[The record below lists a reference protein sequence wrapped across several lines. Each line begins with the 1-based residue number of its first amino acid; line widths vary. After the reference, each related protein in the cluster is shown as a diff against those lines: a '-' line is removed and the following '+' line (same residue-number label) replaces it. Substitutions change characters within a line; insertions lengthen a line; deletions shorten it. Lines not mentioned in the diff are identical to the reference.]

1 MKRVLITGGSRG
13 IGRAIAELFKMR
25 GWGVLVPTRREMNL
39 CDSHSIENYCASI
52 NGTINAIINNAGI
65 NNIATL
71 DELSNEMFEEMLQV
85 NLKAPVQIVK
95 CLQGKLRENNIAH
108 VVNVSSIWGFV
119 SKPGRLGYAAAK
131 TGIIGATRT
140 MALELGVYNI
150 LVNAVAPG
158 FVNTELTKQNNT
170 PEQIAEIEAML
181 PLKRMAEPEEIA
193 KIVYFLASEENTFI
207 TGQTILID
215 GGYTC
220 Q

>member
-13 IGRAIAELFKMR
+13 IGKAIAEIFKER
-25 GWGVLVPTRREMNL
+25 GWLVLTPTRQEMNL
-39 CDSHSIENYCASI
+39 SDSKSIESYCNSLE
-52 NGTINAIINNAGI
+52 GPINAIVNNAGV
-65 NNIATL
+65 NNIAPL
-71 DELSNEMFEEMLQV
+71 DQLGELLFEEMLQV
-85 NLKAPVQIVK
+85 NLKAPVQIVR
-95 CLQGKLRENNIAH
+95 CLQDKLKENTISH
-108 VVNVSSIWGFV
+108 IVNVSSIWGFV

-140 MALELGVYNI
+140 MALELGQHNI

-170 PEQIAEIEAML
+170 PEQIAEIEATL
-181 PLKRMAEPEEIA
+181 PLKRLAEPEEIA
-193 KIVYFLASEENTFI
+193 KFVYFLASDENSFI

>member
-13 IGRAIAELFKMR
+13 IGKAIADLFCER
-25 GWGVLVPTRREMNL
+25 GWEVLAPTRKEMNL
-39 CDSHSIENYCASI
+39 SDGQSISDYCSALDGSI
-52 NGTINAIINNAGI
+52 DAIINNAGI

-71 DELSNEMFEEMLQV
+71 DRLDEELFGEMLQV
-85 NLKAPVQIVK
+85 NLKAPVQIVR
-95 CLQGKLRENNIAH
+95 CLQDKLKLNTIAH

-119 SKPGRLGYAAAK
+119 SKEGRLGYAAAK

-140 MALELGVYNI
+140 MALELGRDNV

-170 PEQIAEIEAML
+170 PEQISEIESKL
-181 PLKRMAEPEEIA
+181 PLGRMAEPEEIA
-193 KIVYFLASEENTFI
+193 RFVYFLASDENTFI

>member
-13 IGRAIAELFKMR
+13 IGKAISDLFRER
-25 GWGVLVPTRREMNL
+25 GWEVLAPTRQEMNL
-39 CDSHSIENYCASI
+39 SDSKSIADYCASLDE
-52 NGTINAIINNAGI
+52 TIDAIVNNAGI

-71 DELSNEMFEEMLQV
+71 DKLDDDLFGEMLQV
-85 NLKAPVQIVK
+85 NLKAPVQIVR
-95 CLQGKLRENNIAH
+95 CLQDKLKVNTIAH

-119 SKPGRLGYAAAK
+119 SKEGRLGYAAAK

-140 MALELGVYNI
+140 MALELGRDNV

-170 PEQIAEIEAML
+170 PEQIAEIESKL
-181 PLKRMAEPEEIA
+181 PLGRMAEPEEIA
-193 KIVYFLASEENTFI
+193 KFVYFLASDENTFI

>member
-1 MKRVLITGGSRG
+1 MKRVLVTGGSRG
-13 IGRAIAELFKMR
+13 IGRAITNQFRLK
-25 GWGVLVPTRREMNL
+25 GWEVLAPTRDEMNL
-39 CDSHSIENYCASI
+39 KDSQSIASYCASLEGSI
-52 NGTINAIINNAGI
+52 DAIINNAGI

-71 DELSNEMFEEMLQV
+71 DKLSDSVFEEMLQV
-85 NLKAPVQIVK
+85 NLMAPVQIVR
-95 CLQGKLRENNIAH
+95 CLQNKLKENKIGH
-108 VVNVSSIWGFV
+108 IVNVSSIWGFV
-119 SKPGRLGYAAAK
+119 SKEGRLGYASAK

-140 MALELGVYNI
+140 MALELGKDNI

-170 PEQIAEIEAML
+170 PDQIAEIESKL
-181 PLKRMAEPEEIA
+181 PLGRMAEPEEIA
-193 KIVYFLASEENTFI
+193 KFVFFLASDDNTFI

>member
-13 IGRAIAELFKMR
+13 IGKAIADLFR
-25 GWGVLVPTRREMNL
+25 ERRWEVLTPTRQEMNL
-39 CDSHSIENYCASI
+39 SDSQSIADYCASLD
-52 NGTINAIINNAGI
+52 GTIDAIVNNAGI

-71 DELSNEMFEEMLQV
+71 DKLDEDLFGEMLQV
-85 NLKAPVQIVK
+85 NLKAPVQIVR
-95 CLQGKLRENNIAH
+95 CLQDKLKKNSIAH

-119 SKPGRLGYAAAK
+119 SKEGRLGYAAAK

-140 MALELGVYNI
+140 MALELGRDNV

-170 PEQIAEIEAML
+170 PDQIAEIESKL
-181 PLKRMAEPEEIA
+181 PLGRMAEPEEIA
-193 KIVYFLASEENTFI
+193 KFVYFLASDENTFI

>member
-1 MKRVLITGGSRG
+1 MKKVLITGGSRG
-13 IGRAIAELFKMR
+13 IGKAIADLFR
-25 GWGVLVPTRREMNL
+25 ERRWEVLAPTRQEMNL
-39 CDSHSIENYCASI
+39 SDSQSIADYCASLD
-52 NGTINAIINNAGI
+52 GTIDAIVNNAGI

-71 DELSNEMFEEMLQV
+71 DKLDEDLFGEMLQV
-85 NLKAPVQIVK
+85 NLKAPVQIVR
-95 CLQGKLRENNIAH
+95 CLQDKLKKNSIAH

-119 SKPGRLGYAAAK
+119 SKEGRLGYAAAK

-140 MALELGVYNI
+140 MALELGRDNV

-170 PEQIAEIEAML
+170 PDQIAEIESKL
-181 PLKRMAEPEEIA
+181 PLGRMAEPEEIA
-193 KIVYFLASEENTFI
+193 KFVYFLASDENTFI

>member
-1 MKRVLITGGSRG
+1 MKRVLVTGGSRG
-13 IGRAIAELFKMR
+13 IGKAVACLFRER
-25 GWGVLVPTRREMNL
+25 GWEVLAPTRQEMNL
-39 CDSHSIENYCASI
+39 SDSKSIADYCASLK
-52 NGTINAIINNAGI
+52 GAIDVIVNNAGI

-71 DELSNEMFEEMLQV
+71 EKLDEEMFGEMLQV
-85 NLKAPVQIVK
+85 NLKAPVQIVR
-95 CLQGKLRENNIAH
+95 CLQDRLKVNTIAH

-119 SKPGRLGYAAAK
+119 SKEGRLGYAAAK

-140 MALELGVYNI
+140 MALELGRDNV

-170 PEQIAEIEAML
+170 PEQIAEIESKL
-181 PLKRMAEPEEIA
+181 PLGRMAEPEEIA
-193 KIVYFLASEENTFI
+193 KFVYFLASDENTFI

>member
-13 IGRAIAELFKMR
+13 IGKAIADLFR
-25 GWGVLVPTRREMNL
+25 ERRWEVLAPTRQEMNL
-39 CDSHSIENYCASI
+39 SDSQSIADYCASLD
-52 NGTINAIINNAGI
+52 GTIDAIVNNAGI

-71 DELSNEMFEEMLQV
+71 DKLDEDLFGEMLQV
-85 NLKAPVQIVK
+85 NLKAPVQIVR
-95 CLQGKLRENNIAH
+95 CLQDKLKKNSIAH

-119 SKPGRLGYAAAK
+119 SKEGRLGYAAAK

-140 MALELGVYNI
+140 MALELGRDNV

-170 PEQIAEIEAML
+170 PDQIAEIESKL
-181 PLKRMAEPEEIA
+181 PLGRMAEPEEIA
-193 KIVYFLASEENTFI
+193 KFVYFLASDENTFI

>member
-13 IGRAIAELFKMR
+13 IGKAIADLFR
-25 GWGVLVPTRREMNL
+25 ERRWEVLAPTRQEMNL
-39 CDSHSIENYCASI
+39 SDSQSIADYCASLD
-52 NGTINAIINNAGI
+52 GTIDAIVNNAGI

-71 DELSNEMFEEMLQV
+71 DKLGEDLFGEMLQV
-85 NLKAPVQIVK
+85 NLKAPVQIVR
-95 CLQGKLRENNIAH
+95 CLQDKLKKNSIAH

-119 SKPGRLGYAAAK
+119 SKEGRLGYAAAK

-140 MALELGVYNI
+140 MALELGRDNV

-170 PEQIAEIEAML
+170 PDQIAEIESKL
-181 PLKRMAEPEEIA
+181 PLGRMAEPEEIA
-193 KIVYFLASEENTFI
+193 KFVYFLASDENTFI

>member
-1 MKRVLITGGSRG
+1 MKRVLITGSSRG
-13 IGRAIAELFKMR
+13 IGKAIADLFRER
-25 GWGVLVPTRREMNL
+25 GWEVLAPTRKEMDL
-39 CDSHSIENYCASI
+39 SDSHSISNYCAAI
-52 NGTINAIINNAGI
+52 DVTIDAIINNAGI

-71 DELSNEMFEEMLQV
+71 DKLNEELFGEMLQV
-85 NLKAPVQIVK
+85 NLKAPVQIVR
-95 CLQGKLRENNIAH
+95 CLQDKLKMNTIAH

-119 SKPGRLGYAAAK
+119 SKEGRLGYAAAK

-140 MALELGVYNI
+140 MALELGRDNV

-170 PEQIAEIEAML
+170 PEQIAEIESKL
-181 PLKRMAEPEEIA
+181 PLGRMAEPEEIA
-193 KIVYFLASEENTFI
+193 KFVYFLASDENTFI

>member
-13 IGRAIAELFKMR
+13 IGKAIADLFR
-25 GWGVLVPTRREMNL
+25 ERRWEVLAPTRQEMNL
-39 CDSHSIENYCASI
+39 SDSQSIADYCASLD
-52 NGTINAIINNAGI
+52 GTIDAIVNNAGI

-71 DELSNEMFEEMLQV
+71 DKLDEDLFGEMLQV
-85 NLKAPVQIVK
+85 NLKAPVQIVR
-95 CLQGKLRENNIAH
+95 CLQDKLKKNSIAH

-119 SKPGRLGYAAAK
+119 SKEGRLGYAAAK

-140 MALELGVYNI
+140 MALELGRDNV

-170 PEQIAEIEAML
+170 LDQIAEIESKL
-181 PLKRMAEPEEIA
+181 PLGRMAEPEEIA
-193 KIVYFLASEENTFI
+193 KFVYFLASDENTFI

>member
-13 IGRAIAELFKMR
+13 IGKAIADLFRER
-25 GWGVLVPTRREMNL
+25 GWEVLAPTRMEMNL
-39 CDSHSIENYCASI
+39 ADKNSIADYCASLTGSI
-52 NGTINAIINNAGI
+52 DAIINNAGI

-71 DELSNEMFEEMLQV
+71 DQLGDGLFEEMIQV
-85 NLKAPVQIVK
+85 NLKAPVQIVR
-95 CLQGKLRENNIAH
+95 CLHEKLKENIIGH
-108 VVNVSSIWGFV
+108 IVNVSSIWGFV
-119 SKPGRLGYAAAK
+119 SKEGRLGYAAAK

-140 MALELGVYNI
+140 MAIELGKDNI

-158 FVNTELTKQNNT
+158 FVNTELTSKNNT
-170 PEQIAEIEAML
+170 VEQILEIESKL
-181 PLKRMAEPEEIA
+181 PLGRMAEPEEIA
-193 KIVYFLASEENTFI
+193 KFVYFLASDENTFI

>member
-13 IGRAIAELFKMR
+13 IGKAISDLFR
-25 GWGVLVPTRREMNL
+25 ERRWEVLAPTRQEMNL
-39 CDSHSIENYCASI
+39 SDSKSIADYCASLD
-52 NGTINAIINNAGI
+52 GAIDAIVNNAGI

-71 DELSNEMFEEMLQV
+71 DKLDDDLFGEMLQV
-85 NLKAPVQIVK
+85 NLKAPVQIVR
-95 CLQGKLRENNIAH
+95 CLQDKLKVNTIAH
-108 VVNVSSIWGFV
+108 IVNVSSIWGFV
-119 SKPGRLGYAAAK
+119 SKKGRLGYAAAK

-140 MALELGVYNI
+140 MALELGKDNV

-170 PEQIAEIEAML
+170 PEQIAEIESNL
-181 PLKRMAEPEEIA
+181 PLGRMAEPEEIA
-193 KIVYFLASEENTFI
+193 KFVYFLASDENTFI

>member
-13 IGRAIAELFKMR
+13 IGKAIADLFQVR
-25 GWGVLVPTRREMNL
+25 GWQVLTPTRQEMNL
-39 CDSHSIENYCASI
+39 SDSKSIESYCNSI
-52 NGTINAIINNAGI
+52 EGPINAIVNNAGI

-71 DELSNEMFEEMLQV
+71 DHLSEAFFEEMLQV
-85 NLKAPVQIVK
+85 NLKAPVQIVR
-95 CLQGKLRENNIAH
+95 CLQDKLKEQPISH
-108 VVNVSSIWGFV
+108 VVNISSIWGFV

-140 MALELGVYNI
+140 IALELGKHNV

-170 PEQIAEIEAML
+170 PEQIAEIERML

-193 KIVYFLASEENTFI
+193 KFVYFLASDENTFI

>member
-13 IGRAIAELFKMR
+13 IGKAIAELYKVR
-25 GWGVLVPTRREMNL
+25 GWQVLTPTRQEMNL
-39 CDSHSIENYCASI
+39 SDCKSIESYCLSLD
-52 NGTINAIINNAGI
+52 GPINAIVNNAGI

-71 DELSNEMFEEMLQV
+71 DQLSGVLFEEMLQV
-85 NLKAPVQIVK
+85 NLKAPVQIVR
-95 CLQGKLRENNIAH
+95 CLQDKLIEQHISH
-108 VVNVSSIWGFV
+108 VVNISSIWGFV

-140 MALELGVYNI
+140 MALELGKHNV

-170 PEQIAEIEAML
+170 PEQIAEIEEML

-193 KIVYFLASEENTFI
+193 KFVYFLASDENTFI

>member
-13 IGRAIAELFKMR
+13 IGKAIADLFR
-25 GWGVLVPTRREMNL
+25 ERRWEVLAPTRQEMNL
-39 CDSHSIENYCASI
+39 SDSQSIADYCASLD
-52 NGTINAIINNAGI
+52 GTIDAIVNNAGI
-65 NNIATL
+65 NNIATIDKL
-71 DELSNEMFEEMLQV
+71 DEDLFGEMLQV
-85 NLKAPVQIVK
+85 NLKAPVQIVR
-95 CLQGKLRENNIAH
+95 CLQDKLKKNSIAH

-119 SKPGRLGYAAAK
+119 SKEGRLGYAAAK

-140 MALELGVYNI
+140 MALELGRDNV

-170 PEQIAEIEAML
+170 LDQIAEIESKL
-181 PLKRMAEPEEIA
+181 PLGRMAEPEEIA
-193 KIVYFLASEENTFI
+193 KFVYFLASDENTFI

>member
-13 IGRAIAELFKMR
+13 IGKAIADLFR
-25 GWGVLVPTRREMNL
+25 ERRWEVLAPTRQEMNL
-39 CDSHSIENYCASI
+39 SDSQSIADYCASLD
-52 NGTINAIINNAGI
+52 GTIDAIVNNAGI

-71 DELSNEMFEEMLQV
+71 DKLDEDLFGEMLQV
-85 NLKAPVQIVK
+85 NLKAPVQIVR
-95 CLQGKLRENNIAH
+95 CLQDKLKKNSIAH

-119 SKPGRLGYAAAK
+119 SKEGRLGYAAAK

-140 MALELGVYNI
+140 MALELGRDNV

-170 PEQIAEIEAML
+170 PDQIAEIESKL
-181 PLKRMAEPEEIA
+181 PLGRMAEPEEIA
-193 KIVYFLASEENTFI
+193 KFVFFLASDENTFI